1 MISGI
6 LVEDMCE
13 KDGEDPRERVQEKGG
28 IQGMPI
34 GHRVSTEGSGT
45 EAATR
50 SERVTRWFRIPLIT
64 AALLAIPVIVVQ
76 ESNLDG
82 FWESVAAVLD
92 WGIWGVF
99 AANLVVMLAITP
111 DRRRWLLDNPIDVL
125 IVLLTPPFLPATM
138 KIARVLPVVRLVWLL
153 MLANRM
159 RGLFSLQGLRYAAL
173 LVFTVVVGGGVVFV
187 AVEPG
192 QQLSTWDG
200 LWWATETVTTVAYG
214 DIYPTTVLGR
224 IVATVVMVTGIGFVA
239 LLTGALAQRFLHGG
253 NAGAASR
260 PTPGEPEMMQKLGEL
275 SRQIAE
281 LQKALGERTD

>member
-1 MISGI
+1 MPS
-6 LVEDMCE
+6 
-13 KDGEDPRERVQEKGG
+13 ER
-28 IQGMPI
+28 
-34 GHRVSTEGSGT
+34 RVSNEGSNT
-45 EAATR
+45 AETDITSR
-50 SERVTRWFRIPLIT
+50 SERVTRWFRIPLIA

-76 ESNLDG
+76 ESHLG
-82 FWESVAAVLD
+82 GSWESLAAVLD
-92 WGIWGVF
+92 WVIWGVF
-99 AANLVVMLAITP
+99 AANLAVMLAIVP

-125 IVLLTPPFLPATM
+125 IVVLTPPFLPATM

-214 DIYPTTVLGR
+214 DIYPTTTLGR

-253 NAGAASR
+253 NGEAAPR
-260 PTPGEPEMMQKLGEL
+260 PAPGESEMMQKLGEM
-275 SRQIAE
+275 SSQIAE
-281 LQKALGERTD
+281 LQKALGERRE

>member
-1 MISGI
+1 MRGRVPTEASQG
-6 LVEDMCE
+6 LETE
-13 KDGEDPRERVQEKGG
+13 ATSRGERV
-28 IQGMPI
+28 
-34 GHRVSTEGSGT
+34 
-45 EAATR
+45 A
-50 SERVTRWFRIPLIT
+50 RWFRWPLIA

-76 ESNLDG
+76 EGDFGG
-82 FWESVAAVLD
+82 FWRSLAVGLD

-99 AANLVVMLAITP
+99 VANLAVMLAVVP

-125 IVLLTPPFLPATM
+125 IVVLTPPFLPATM

-173 LVFTVVVGGGVVFV
+173 LVFTIVVGGGVVFV

-214 DIYPTTVLGR
+214 DIYPTTILGR
-224 IVATVVMVTGIGFVA
+224 IVATVVMTTGIGFVA

-253 NAGAASR
+253 NENTAPR
-260 PTPGEPEMMQKLGEL
+260 PSPSQAEMMRKLDEMSHQIVEL
-275 SRQIAE
+275 RRV
-281 LQKALGERTD
+281 LGERRE